1 MTKCYFLLFL
11 FLELLHRCITLHR
24 TETRMIRWTYGVKLR
39 DKLSSIDLRQRLG
52 IEDLVKVAQK
62 VDYDGK

>member
-1 MTKCYFLLFL
+1 
-11 FLELLHRCITLHR
+11 
-24 TETRMIRWTYGVKLR
+24 MIRWTYGVKLR

>member
-1 MTKCYFLLFL
+1 M
-11 FLELLHRCITLHR
+11 
-24 TETRMIRWTYGVKLR
+24 KLR